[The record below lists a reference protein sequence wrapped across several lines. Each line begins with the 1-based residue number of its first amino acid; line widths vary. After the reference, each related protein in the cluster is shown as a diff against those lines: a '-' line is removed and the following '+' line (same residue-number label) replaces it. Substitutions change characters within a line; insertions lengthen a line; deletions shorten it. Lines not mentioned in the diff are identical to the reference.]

1 MVDGKN
7 VGSKLTKSDFV
18 CRHDC
23 AACRMTKMTAP
34 WVRQKAAGLTA
45 DGSAAQILL
54 ERVIICEDCYVC
66 HLDWCARLGVP
77 RLRRWWRVA
86 AANKRAWEDETWATA
101 GIDNDSGRICVGSE
115 RAGCSCSAGTTTGGL
130 PSKQE
135 GAGWTSRRGI

>member
-1 MVDGKN
+1 MVDGRN

-23 AACRMTKMTAP
+23 AACCMTKMTAP

-66 HLDWCARLGVP
+66 Q
-77 RLRRWWRVA
+77 
-86 AANKRAWEDETWATA
+86 
-101 GIDNDSGRICVGSE
+101 
-115 RAGCSCSAGTTTGGL
+115 TGAL
-130 PSKQE
+130 
-135 GAGWTSRRGI
+135 A

>member
-1 MVDGKN
+1 MTVDGKN

-54 ERVIICEDCYVC
+54 ERFSICEDCYAC
-66 HLDWCARLGVP
+66 H
-77 RLRRWWRVA
+77 
-86 AANKRAWEDETWATA
+86 A
-101 GIDNDSGRICVGSE
+101 GDL
-115 RAGCSCSAGTTTGGL
+115 A
-130 PSKQE
+130 
-135 GAGWTSRRGI
+135 